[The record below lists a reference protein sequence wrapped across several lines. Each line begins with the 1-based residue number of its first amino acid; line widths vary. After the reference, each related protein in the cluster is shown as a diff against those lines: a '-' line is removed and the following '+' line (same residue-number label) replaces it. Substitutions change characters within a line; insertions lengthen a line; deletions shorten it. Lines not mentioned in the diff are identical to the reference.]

1 MTTSTDTH
9 NLENTHDDATQP
21 GWLRAWL
28 FDQKQWHLLWLDAL
42 LIWAAFL
49 VSYYLRY
56 NVELFQ
62 PVDEANVAPFDPYIS
77 YAFIFMAWIL
87 IGNQS
92 AGLYVQQRGRTW
104 VNELLS
110 ITNNTTNAGLVI
122 MALSFLFQPLVFSRL
137 LIIQAVVLTVIV
149 LAGARFGLRGLKRR
163 LQQRGIGVERVL
175 VIGADHLGRHAM
187 RTLVARPDLGYRLVG
202 FLDDDPQLGHTDL
215 GRLSALGSL
224 DNFATVTEKHHIDL
238 VIITLPW
245 ENHRQIVD
253 IIREC
258 ETRGIGVRAV
268 PDLVQLNLSQV
279 QMEMLGG
286 IPMLGVQRE
295 LEISMADRLFKRVFD
310 LALILIAAPLLLPL
324 FALIALA
331 IRLDSPGPVFFRQ
344 ERIGLNGKPFY
355 MVKFRS
361 MVVNAE
367 ELWDKVLRDS
377 QTMDD
382 PRRPKIV
389 DDPRITAI
397 GRFLRKTS
405 LDELPN
411 IINVLRG
418 EMSLVGPRP
427 QVRREV
433 ELYEPWH
440 HQRHKVRP
448 GMTGLW
454 QISGRS
460 DIPFD
465 EMCLLDIYYIENWS
479 VGLDLQILI
488 QTVPRVVFGV
498 GAY

>member
-1 MTTSTDTH
+1 MTTSTDTQ
-9 NLENTHDDATQP
+9 NLDNTHTKHHEL
-21 GWLRAWL
+21 GWRAWL
-28 FDQKQWHLLWLDAL
+28 FEQKQWPLVWLDAV
-42 LIWAAFL
+42 LIWVAFL
-49 VSYYLRY
+49 VSYFLRY

-62 PVDEANVAPFDPYIS
+62 PVDEANFAPFDPYIS
-77 YAFIFMAWIL
+77 YTFIFVVWIL

-92 AGLYVQQRGRTW
+92 ANLYTQQRGRTW
-104 VNELLS
+104 ANELFS
-110 ITNNTTNAGLVI
+110 ITNTTTNAGLVI

-137 LIIQAVVLTVIV
+137 LIIQAVILTIILLSGV
-149 LAGARFGLRGLKRR
+149 RFGLRVLKRR

-175 VIGADHLGRHAM
+175 VVGADNLGRHVM
-187 RTLVARPDLGYRLVG
+187 RTLVARPDLGYQPIG

-215 GRLSALGSL
+215 GRLTALGSPANL
-224 DNFATVTEKHHIDL
+224 KAMVEKNQINM

-253 IIREC
+253 IIRQC
-258 ETRGIGVRAV
+258 EELGIGVRAV

-295 LEISMADRLFKRVFD
+295 VEVSVSNRLLKRGFD
-310 LALILIAAPLLLPL
+310 LFLIIVSAPILLPL
-324 FALIALA
+324 FMLVALA

-344 ERIGLNGKPFY
+344 ERIGLNGKPFR

-367 ELWDKVLRDS
+367 AMWDKVLRES
-377 QTMDD
+377 HGIED

-389 DDPRITAI
+389 DDPRITRV

-411 IINVLRG
+411 LLNVIRG

-433 ELYEPWH
+433 ELYESWH
-440 HQRHKVRP
+440 YQRLKVRP
-448 GMTGLW
+448 GMTGMW

-479 VGLDLQILI
+479 VGLDLQILL
-488 QTVPRVVFGV
+488 QTVPRVVMGV